1 MAKPKP
7 HISGESTDKLAEL
20 EQQAS
25 QMMDRI
31 RDLEMENEELKRTKS
46 EEKSLRIKD
55 IVQEIHNFERA
66 VQVRMLLVLR
76 KLVADQDGNWIETLR
91 AEEDR
96 LSDMDDGT
104 QETSKKRTLCL
115 GAATDL
121 LLILL
126 KKANIASY
134 ADNTKMANL
143 ISLVTDYSK
152 DKIRQRL
159 SNCAPL
165 ARQHQPEVVA
175 ANRVL
180 ESLGIDDRLSLSNK

>member
-7 HISGESTDKLAEL
+7 HTFDESTDKLAEL

-25 QMMDRI
+25 QMKDRI
-31 RDLEMENEELKRTKS
+31 RDLEMENEELKRAKS
-46 EEKSLRIKD
+46 EEKSLKIKD
-55 IVQEIHNFERA
+55 IVQEIHNFERT

-165 ARQHQPEVVA
+165 ARQHQPEAVA

>member
-1 MAKPKP
+1 MAKP
-7 HISGESTDKLAEL
+7 HTFDESTDKLAEL

-25 QMMDRI
+25 QMKDRI
-31 RDLEMENEELKRTKS
+31 RDLEMENEELKRAKS
-46 EEKSLRIKD
+46 EEKSLKIKD
-55 IVQEIHNFERA
+55 IVQEIHNFERT